1 MSTRN
6 LTQGVMGV
14 LWKANECVLSLGFAF
29 SSNPPAASGA
39 TIVLHKI
46 FLHLPLCGAR
56 APPAFPRTHP
66 AHVRRFCQVFLAC
79 GVMVLVFE
87 LFAVPHL
94 TPRLGVR
101 MSQRVGSVVLVPVYI
116 FLPMLSSVNGAHLA
130 VTVASLILLFTC
142 FVCSHAVSA
151 SNRRDGEH
159 KQVRVSTDCKLS
171 AAASVKNTHP
181 HSRHTFR
188 CCRTFSRACVSALV
202 SELVAYSVHKVLE
215 WRR

>member
-1 MSTRN
+1 
-6 LTQGVMGV
+6 
-14 LWKANECVLSLGFAF
+14 
-29 SSNPPAASGA
+29 
-39 TIVLHKI
+39 
-46 FLHLPLCGAR
+46 
-56 APPAFPRTHP
+56 
-66 AHVRRFCQVFLAC
+66 
-79 GVMVLVFE
+79 MVLVFE

-94 TPRLGVR
+94 TPRLGVQ

-142 FVCSHAVSA
+142 YVCSHAVSAFRFGRA

-202 SELVAYSVHKVLE
+202 SELVAYSVAPSSIHLK
-215 WRR
+215 RRHYTIRKTAYLPLASSSTRRDPHRETLSFVVSRLGLNGPSSPTLAFRYQSTTRRGRTAVGKLMAFRR